1 MLLNEFFTN
10 VPEIKFEG
18 KESNSDFS
26 FKYYNAEEIV
36 GDKSMKEHLRFA
48 LSYWHTL
55 TGGGGDP
62 FGAPTMLRPWDK
74 EENPM
79 ELSKKRARGAFEM
92 MQKLGMKYFCFH
104 DADIAPEGQ
113 TLKETQENLDEIVAY
128 IKELMD
134 QTGIQLLWGTTN
146 AFSHPRFM
154 HGAATSCNA
163 DVFAYAA
170 AQVKKALDITMEL
183 GGENYVFW
191 GGREGYETLLNTD
204 MGIEQDNLAR
214 FLQMAVDYAKKIGF
228 TGQFLLEPK
237 PKEPTKH
244 QYDFDTATVLGF
256 LRKYHL
262 QDYFKV
268 NIEANHATLAG
279 HTFQHELH
287 LARINGALGSVD
299 ANQGDPMLGWDTDQF
314 PTNIYDATLAMYEI
328 LKNEGGLGKGGLNFD
343 AKVRRASFTPED
355 LFYSYIAGMD
365 TFAKGLKIAHKMLE
379 DKVFENFVADRYSS
393 YTKGIGKDIVD
404 GNVGLEELAAYALA
418 NDQIANES
426 GRQEKLEGILNQYIL
441 ENK

>member
-1 MLLNEFFTN
+1 MLLNEFFPTI
-10 VPEIKFEG
+10 PEIRFEG
-18 KESNSDFS
+18 RGSKNEFA
-26 FKYYNAEEIV
+26 FKYYNPEEVV
-36 GDKSMKEHLRFA
+36 GNKAMKDHLRFA

-55 TGGGGDP
+55 TGGGDDP
-62 FGAPTMLRPWDK
+62 FGAPTMLRPWD
-74 EENPM
+74 EEQNPM
-79 ELSKKRARGAFEM
+79 ELAKKRARGAFEM
-92 MQKLGMKYFCFH
+92 MQKLGMEFFCFH

-134 QTGIQLLWGTTN
+134 KTGIKLLWGTTN
-146 AFSHPRFM
+146 AFSHPRFV

-163 DVFAYAA
+163 DVFAYGA
-170 AQVKKALDITMEL
+170 AQVKKALDITHEL

-256 LRKYHL
+256 LRKYNL
-262 QDYFKV
+262 LDYFKV

-287 LARINGALGSVD
+287 LARINGVLGSVD

-355 LFYSYIAGMD
+355 LFYSYMAGMD
-365 TFAKGLKIAHKMLE
+365 TFAKGLKIAYEILE
-379 DKVFENFVADRYSS
+379 DKVFEDFVAKRYSS
-393 YTKGIGKDIVD
+393 FTQGIGKDIVD
-404 GNVGLEELAAYALA
+404 GKVGFEELEIYALS
-418 NDQIANES
+418 NDQITNES
-426 GRQEKLEGILNQYIL
+426 GRQEKLEGILNQYIF